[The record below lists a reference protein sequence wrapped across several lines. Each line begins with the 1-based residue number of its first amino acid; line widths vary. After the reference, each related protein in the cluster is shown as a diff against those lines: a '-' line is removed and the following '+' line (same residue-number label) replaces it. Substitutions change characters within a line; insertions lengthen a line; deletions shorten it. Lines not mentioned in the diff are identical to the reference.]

1 MCGMTSLSRP
11 RLATVLGL
19 VVAALGIVVLM
30 LSGANLPVVPPGLV
44 LLLGVAGV
52 VFFTRARWTP
62 LLAVAIA
69 LAELAGVIFSG
80 ALANVVDP
88 TAFAAF
94 GATWLRVVGVAI
106 TLVAAVV
113 TFTTARP
120 RPVAEPAAA

>member
-1 MCGMTSLSRP
+1 MTSLSRP